1 MDASKTQVFSAY
13 EVEIVRRVIDRYAG
27 IIEWSLVH
35 LPFYV
40 SLPRWIPLR
49 MQVLFVQ
56 LMGEIDF
63 LSQFWLGAPGL

>member
-27 IIEWSLVH
+27 IIKRSLID
-35 LPFYV
+35 LPLYV

-49 MQVLFVQ
+49 MQVLLVQ
-56 LMGEIDF
+56 LMGEIYF